1 MHLEYWK
8 IYSNHLLTSN
18 RTVSHYYLIGFKVTK
33 LINKYDII
41 DNKLPFIRIC
51 DAEALALGPVR
62 KSKKPIFNDE
72 EDEIDLEFTL
82 FIVFRID
89 LLRIIDGIPR

>member
-1 MHLEYWK
+1 M
-8 IYSNHLLTSN
+8 
-18 RTVSHYYLIGFKVTK
+18 
-33 LINKYDII
+33 
-41 DNKLPFIRIC
+41 C

-62 KSKKPIFNDE
+62 KSKNPIFNDE